1 MERVKKEENQK
12 GKINRMISYFL
23 IIVSFIALFFCL
35 SEIFRYVIY
44 VNKNATLTSDLETLK
59 QDSNYFQ
66 QNFNNLIY
74 FYFNKNLYKRGYV
87 CYNKIYK
94 LNIKEVLY
102 GFKNF
107 IRRKG

>member
-59 QDSNYFQ
+59 QDSNYLREHFDVLSNEDYYSVYIDGEYQ
-66 QNFNNLIY
+66 
-74 FYFNKNLYKRGYV
+74 YV
-87 CYNKIYK
+87 DSKEDSISM
-94 LNIKEVLY
+94 IK
-102 GFKNF
+102 
-107 IRRKG
+107 